1 MKKSQKIL
9 AFLLA
14 LTMVLSALP
23 FAAFAKEEI
32 AVDHTC
38 KTDCGGQ
45 CGYSPVII
53 VPGIMQS
60 QVYVQNEED
69 TGDLLTV
76 DGFPIVEGMDM
87 QFMFDTQ
94 SVKQDLKKMI
104 WPILKALLFGQKAKL
119 TDLVCE
125 IADKCFY
132 SHYFNED
139 GTRVYNA
146 QVDEYWYSVEEAK
159 NHPEKSYGYAKGYRT
174 DKDGNA
180 LPTTKYKTEYD
191 FIMRQVDLTGYAD
204 LAGCD
209 HIYYYAYSSFG
220 DTYAIAERFT
230 EYIQMVKDQT
240 GHDKVSIVFI
250 SLGGTIGNTY
260 LADFCNPDDIDRIVF
275 AAAAMDGSY
284 LLSDLMKGN
293 LAFDSKELYTT
304 VLPDLMYLIEQTQG
318 TDLRWV
324 GYLLNVVL
332 RMIPQRF
339 LSDTVTDLLQ
349 AVIERVLGKMLYNCP
364 SMWALVP
371 SSEYTEMAD
380 RLIKNETLRAKTDR
394 YYNIQKNAAQTLK
407 KRTAEGMDIFVVCGY
422 NLPMPSVLGCYTYS
436 SDNIIQASSASAG
449 ATVAPYGQ
457 TLPADYVPAI
467 DESYISPEREVD
479 AGTAALPDR
488 TWFIRN
494 QSHLTLQSALHDT
507 IHLCIQI
514 LADKQITDA
523 REHNGGYAQFN
534 EYRPTKEL
542 QSLISRYEEL
552 TEAELSAL
560 QPAKA
565 DALRSAYENAVCVLS
580 SKDWNYEAEQAAEKT
595 LYTALYKAKLLKN
608 QESADSPY
616 KKYSLAKDLTK
627 LAKGWSDLTALLF
640 GSKDYIPFI

>member
-9 AFLLA
+9 AVLLA
-14 LTMVLSALP
+14 VTMVLSALP
-23 FAAFAKEEI
+23 FVAFAQEAPVI
-32 AVDHTC
+32 DHSC

-60 QVYVQNEED
+60 QVYVQNQD
-69 TGDLLTV
+69 GTGDLMTV
-76 DGFPIVEGMDM
+76 DGFPIVESMDM

-139 GTRVYNA
+139 GTRVYDA
-146 QVDEYWYSVEEAK
+146 QVDEYWYSVEESK
-159 NHPEKSYGYAKGYRT
+159 NHPDKSYGYAKGYRT
-174 DKDGNA
+174 DKDGNT
-180 LPTTKYKTEYD
+180 LPTTKYETEYD
-191 FIMRQVDLTGYAD
+191 FIMRQVDLTEYAD
-204 LAGCD
+204 MAGYD

-220 DTYAIAERFT
+220 DTYSIAERFN

-240 GHDKVSIVFI
+240 GHDKVSVVFI

-293 LAFDSKELYTT
+293 LTLDSKNLYTT
-304 VLPDLMYLIEQTQG
+304 VLPDLMYLVEQTQG
-318 TDLRWV
+318 ANLRWV

-332 RMIPQRF
+332 RIIPQKF
-339 LSDTVTDLLQ
+339 LSGTVTELFQ
-349 AVIERVLGKMLYNCP
+349 AVIDRVLGKMLYNCP

-371 SSEYTEMAD
+371 SSEYPEMAD
-380 RLIKNETLRAKTDR
+380 RYIKSKTLRAKTDR

-422 NLPMPSVLGCYTYS
+422 NLPMPSILGCYTYS
-436 SDNIIQASSASAG
+436 SDNIIQASSSSAG
-449 ATVAPYGQ
+449 ATVAPYGK
-457 TLPADYVPAI
+457 TLPTNYKPAI
-467 DESYISPEREVD
+467 DESYISLEREVD
-479 AGTAALPDR
+479 AGTAALPER

-507 IHLCIQI
+507 IHLCVQI

-523 REHNGGYAQFN
+523 RVHNGGFAQFN
-534 EYRPTKEL
+534 GYRPTKEL
-542 QSLISRYEEL
+542 QNLIDRYEEL
-552 TEAELSAL
+552 TQEELSAL
-560 QPAKA
+560 KPAKA
-565 DALRSAYENAVCVLS
+565 SALQTAYENAVDVLE
-580 SKDWNYEAEQAAEKT
+580 SKDWDYDKEQEAEKA
-595 LYTALYKAKLLKN
+595 LYTALYKAKLLPN
-608 QESADSPY
+608 QDSADSPY
-616 KKYSLAKDLTK
+616 KKYSLAKDLSKFT
-627 LAKGWSDLTALLF
+627 KGWSDLTALFF
-640 GSKDYIPFI
+640 GSRDYIPFV

>member
-9 AFLLA
+9 AVLLA
-14 LTMVLSALP
+14 VVMALSALP
-23 FAAFAKEEI
+23 FAAFAQEAPVI
-32 AVDHTC
+32 DHSC

-45 CGYSPVII
+45 CGYTPVII

-60 QVYVQNEED
+60 QVYVQNQEG
-69 TGDLLTV
+69 TGDLMTV

-139 GTRVYNA
+139 GTRVYDA
-146 QVDEYWYSVEEAK
+146 QVDEYWYSVEESK

-174 DKDGNA
+174 DKDGNT
-180 LPTTKYKTEYD
+180 LPTTKYETEYD
-191 FIMRQVDLTGYAD
+191 FIMRQVDLTEYAD
-204 LAGCD
+204 MAGYD
-209 HIYYYAYSSFG
+209 HVYYYAYSSFG
-220 DTYAIAERFT
+220 DTYSIAERFN

-240 GHDKVSIVFI
+240 GHDKVSVVFI

-293 LAFDSKELYTT
+293 LTLDSKDLYTT
-304 VLPDLMYLIEQTQG
+304 ILPDLMYLVEQVNG
-318 TDLRWV
+318 TDMRWV

-332 RMIPQRF
+332 RIIPQRF
-339 LSDTVTDLLQ
+339 LSGTVTELFQ
-349 AVIERVLGKMLYNCP
+349 AVIDRVLGKMLYNCP

-371 SSEYTEMAD
+371 SAEYPEMAD
-380 RLIKNETLRAKTDR
+380 RYIKNETLRAKTDR
-394 YYNIQKNAAQTLK
+394 YYNIQKNAAQTLQE
-407 KRTAEGMDIFVVCGY
+407 RTAEGMDIFVVCGY
-422 NLPMPSVLGCYTYS
+422 NLPMPSILGCYKYS
-436 SDNIIQASSASAG
+436 SDNIIQASSSSAG
-449 ATVAPYGQ
+449 ATIAPYGK
-457 TLPADYVPAI
+457 TLPTNYKPAI

-479 AGTAALPDR
+479 AGTAALPER

-507 IHLCIQI
+507 IHLCIRI

-523 REHNGGYAQFN
+523 RVHNGGFAQFN
-534 EYRPTKEL
+534 GYRPTKEL
-542 QSLISRYEEL
+542 QNLIDRYEEL
-552 TEAELSAL
+552 TQEELSAL
-560 QPAKA
+560 KPAKA
-565 DALRSAYENAVCVLS
+565 SALQTAYENAVDVLE
-580 SKDWNYEAEQAAEKT
+580 SKDWDYDKEQAAEKA
-595 LYTALYKAKLLKN
+595 LYTALYNAKLLSDQK
-608 QESADSPY
+608 SADSPY
-616 KKYSLAKDLTK
+616 KKYSLANDLTK
-627 LAKGWSDLTALLF
+627 FAKGWSDLTALLF
-640 GSKDYIPFI
+640 GNRDFIPFI